1 MGIYDNLYDMIIIG
15 GGPAGLTA
23 AIYASRAKEK
33 VLVIENNEFGGQIA
47 LTDKIENYPGVLGC
61 SGRDLIDI
69 MKNQAKDFGAELIY
83 TEVKCLEL
91 ESRIKKVH
99 TTKETYRTLSVV
111 LALGGDP
118 GQAGFVGETA
128 FKGRGV
134 SYCPTCDGALFA
146 GCPIYVVGGGPAAV
160 EESIY
165 LSNFSTNITL
175 VVRGKKFSCDRS
187 FSDRLKMYPNIK
199 VLFHTEI
206 IKVSGDMMV
215 ERVTLRDNMSERE
228 WDETAEDPIGVF
240 VFVGYHPNTAWLPE
254 TLERDEEGYLLT
266 DNQCRTSVEGVC
278 AAGDVRQKTLR
289 QVVTATADGA
299 IAAVSLEPLIR
310 GLHEELDIPDLV
322 EEADDVFAEISDKA
336 ILRLWLDDTDL
347 SLRMTEFIENQK
359 DLKGNV
365 EVEVHKEGRQD
376 IMLPSIEICR
386 SDGTSSGI
394 HFHAVPAGLEWN
406 SFRIALFNVM
416 GPGQKIKPETMARI
430 QSIDRKTNLK
440 VLTTL
445 TCSKCPTTVMSA
457 CQIAAFNPNVT
468 VEMFDIMHFKKL
480 LFRYSIQSVPVLVIN
495 EDKMI
500 LGKMEVEEML
510 DEILQ

>member
-83 TEVKCLEL
+83 TEVKGLEL

-111 LALGGDP
+111 LALGGAP

-266 DNQCRTSVEGVC
+266 DSQCRTSVEGVC

-322 EEADDVFAEISDKA
+322 EEANDVFAQSSDKA
-336 ILRLWLDDTDL
+336 
-347 SLRMTEFIENQK
+347 
-359 DLKGNV
+359 
-365 EVEVHKEGRQD
+365 
-376 IMLPSIEICR
+376 
-386 SDGTSSGI
+386 
-394 HFHAVPAGLEWN
+394 
-406 SFRIALFNVM
+406 
-416 GPGQKIKPETMARI
+416 
-430 QSIDRKTNLK
+430 
-440 VLTTL
+440 
-445 TCSKCPTTVMSA
+445 
-457 CQIAAFNPNVT
+457 
-468 VEMFDIMHFKKL
+468 
-480 LFRYSIQSVPVLVIN
+480 
-495 EDKMI
+495 
-500 LGKMEVEEML
+500 
-510 DEILQ
+510 